1 MVYIIINF
9 IYKKLKKWYNKI
21 GDNMSDEA
29 INKAVS
35 SSVSNNQIEND
46 KMTEQEINLIKE
58 SLKKDRKI
66 ESLIY
71 NVYKMHEEEIK
82 KTKQKKKW

>member
-1 MVYIIINF
+1 
-9 IYKKLKKWYNKI
+9 
-21 GDNMSDEA
+21 MSDEA

-82 KTKQKKKW
+82 KTKQKKK